1 MASTIWE
8 HLDASKPVDMSN
20 ISNNCRTAELAKHDD
35 HQLHDRVLCYLQ
47 NNQRFKRFAEY
58 VHRSP
63 ALSEK
68 LQTWSRVKIMMIMI
82 MQAGSREKIMM
93 IMVMQK
99 KSSQLLA
106 PAILKAASLVT
117 TSFIFSASNQRS
129 APHFFQFQ
137 FQIGLGINHV
147 FALILSHVQ
156 WRSLNHHINYLNET
170 PPNYNEHH
178 PGHSVHSYK
187 RGFQTSPWW

>member
-20 ISNNCRTAELAKHDD
+20 ISNNCRTAELAKHD

-137 FQIGLGINHV
+137 FQIGQGINHV

-156 WRSLNHHINYLNET
+156 
-170 PPNYNEHH
+170 
-178 PGHSVHSYK
+178 
-187 RGFQTSPWW
+187 